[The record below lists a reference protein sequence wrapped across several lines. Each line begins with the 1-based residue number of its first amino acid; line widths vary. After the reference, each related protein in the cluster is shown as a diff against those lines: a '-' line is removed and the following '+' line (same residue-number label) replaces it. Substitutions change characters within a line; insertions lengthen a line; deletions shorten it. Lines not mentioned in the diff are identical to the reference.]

1 MTPRPTTWPT
11 IAGLALI
18 ALAVGGEILYYPF
31 DPALDWLDILQ
42 EGIFLIGGLGAL
54 WGAWQSESLL
64 LTIGALLLTASLAI
78 DLGDEFILP
87 ALLPSQ
93 WVPTLLSFFG
103 LGAFAV
109 GLSRLA
115 MREREGLRTLQSRDR
130 EIERYRAQLEVASM
144 KDEFIA
150 TMSHELR
157 TPLTAVIGGADT
169 LEQGVGGPLTAEQRE
184 LVSMISSSAEH
195 LLSIINDIL
204 ELSRLESGRAT
215 LARESVDVVRCADGA
230 WALVSGRAQSKRL
243 DATFDVPQGAG
254 TISTD
259 GRRLKQMLLN
269 LLDNAVKFTPE
280 GGRIGVEIARDE
292 SAGRIWFTV
301 WDSGPGIPRADQE
314 RLFEP
319 FVQLDAGLNREHQGT
334 GLGLALVRRTARAL
348 GGDAL
353 LKSDPGQGSRFTIW
367 LPVSPPSA

>member
-1 MTPRPTTWPT
+1 MTVRPTTSLT
-11 IAGLALI
+11 IAGLVLI
-18 ALAVGGEILYYPF
+18 ALAVAGEILYYPL

-42 EGIFLIGGLGAL
+42 ESIFLIGGLGAL
-54 WGAWQSESLL
+54 WGAWQAESAL

-87 ALLPSQ
+87 ATLPSQ
-93 WVPTLLSFFG
+93 WVPTLLSAAG
-103 LGAFAV
+103 LGAFAL
-109 GLSRLA
+109 GLSQLA
-115 MREREGLRTLQSRDR
+115 LREREGRRKLQTRDR

-157 TPLTAVIGGADT
+157 TPLTAVIGAADT
-169 LEQGVGGPLTAEQRE
+169 LEQGVGGALTREQRE
-184 LVSMISSSAEH
+184 MVGMISGSAEH

-204 ELSRLESGRAT
+204 ELSRLDSGRVT
-215 LARESVDVVRCADGA
+215 LARESVDVVRCSDAA

-243 DATFDVPQGAG
+243 DATFAVPASAG

-269 LLDNAVKFTPE
+269 LLDNAVKFTPV
-280 GGRIGVEIARDE
+280 GGRVGVEVARDDA
-292 SAGRIWFTV
+292 AGKVWFTV
-301 WDSGPGIPRADQE
+301 WDSGPGIAPADQD

-348 GGDAL
+348 GGDVM
-353 LKSDPGQGSRFTIW
+353 LKSAPGEGSRFTIW
-367 LPVSPPSA
+367 LPVTPPPA